1 MLTSGTFYNSLT
13 DEQKGWVDEA
23 CRIATEENR
32 DVTIR
37 MFEESKQKVI
47 EDGAVVTNYEDMDID
62 AFKAIA
68 IPIQDQF
75 AADNGLEAQL
85 EMIRAAAKS

>member
-1 MLTSGTFYNSLT
+1 M
-13 DEQKGWVDEA
+13 DEA

-47 EDGAVVTNYEDMDID
+47 DDGAIVTNSEDMDID

-75 AADNGLEAQL
+75 AEQNNMQQYL
-85 EMIRAAAKS
+85 EMIRSAAKS

>member
-1 MLTSGTFYNSLT
+1 M
-13 DEQKGWVDEA
+13 DEA

-47 EDGAVVTNYEDMDID
+47 DDGAIVTNCQDMDID

-75 AADNGLEAQL
+75 AEQNNMQQYL
-85 EMIRAAAKS
+85 EMIRSAAKS

>member
-1 MLTSGTFYNSLT
+1 
-13 DEQKGWVDEA
+13 
-23 CRIATEENR
+23 
-32 DVTIR
+32 

-47 EDGAVVTNYEDMDID
+47 DDGAIVTNCEDMDVD

-75 AADNGLEAQL
+75 AEENNMQQYL
-85 EMIRAAAKS
+85 EMIRSAAKS

>member
-1 MLTSGTFYNSLT
+1 M
-13 DEQKGWVDEA
+13 DEA

-47 EDGAVVTNYEDMDID
+47 DDGAIVTNYEDMDID

-75 AADNGLEAQL
+75 AEQNNMQQYL
-85 EMIRAAAKS
+85 EMIRSAAKS